1 MTLRHIHLDAISE
14 PDLQR
19 LIQDQVAEKRDIDY
33 KANTYG
39 NRDQDYGEFLADVSS
54 FANTVGGEIVIGM
67 TEQAGVPTGLT
78 PLQIDADAETL
89 RLENCVRSGLQPR
102 IFGFAVR
109 AVPITGGGHVFV
121 LRIPRSYNQPHRIV
135 RQGSGNHRFWARSS
149 AGKYEPNVDE
159 LRALFMR
166 APQLADRI
174 RDFRFD
180 RIAKIVGGDTPVPLM
195 GTRPLILHV
204 APLSAFEGA
213 PSFRL
218 DINQAPQ
225 HFFTAFPPIGA
236 QVGDFRINVDGALV
250 LSNRGADGRTH
261 RAYVQA
267 FHNGIV
273 EAVDST
279 FVLGEGTRQNP
290 FRLTSLRTEA
300 TIVRASYSYMQ
311 SLQARDAPPP
321 YVLLVSLIGAKGVP
335 YSFAMS
341 AGTLFEDEAGNL
353 DRDQFHFTELVIED
367 VPFDPYEYAKLLR
380 PLLDQIANA
389 AGRARTP
396 SFDHDGRFRVRI
408 DR

>member
-1 MTLRHIHLDAISE
+1 MALRHIHLDAISE

-54 FANTVGGEIVIGM
+54 FANTGGGEIVIGM

-159 LRALFMR
+159 LRALFTR

-213 PSFRL
+213 QSFRL

-250 LSNRGADGRTH
+250 LSKSRRRRTDTSRVRTGLSQRNSRGRGLDVRHGRRHAAKPLSPHFTPH
-261 RAYVQA
+261 RGDDRS
-267 FHNGIV
+267 H
-273 EAVDST
+273 
-279 FVLGEGTRQNP
+279 
-290 FRLTSLRTEA
+290 LTSLYAVVAGARRGSSIRTFG
-300 TIVRASYSYMQ
+300 Q
-311 SLQARDAPPP
+311 LDWC
-321 YVLLVSLIGAKGVP
+321 KGYP
-335 YSFAMS
+335 
-341 AGTLFEDEAGNL
+341 LF
-353 DRDQFHFTELVIED
+353 
-367 VPFDPYEYAKLLR
+367 LR
-380 PLLDQIANA
+380 HERQHA
-389 AGRARTP
+389 
-396 SFDHDGRFRVRI
+396 V
-408 DR
+408 

>member
-1 MTLRHIHLDAISE
+1 MTLRHISLDAITE
-14 PDLQR
+14 ADLQR
-19 LIQDQVAEKRDIDY
+19 LVQDQVAEKRDIDY
-33 KANTYG
+33 KAATYG

-67 TEQAGVPTGLT
+67 TEQGGVPTGLS
-78 PLQIDADAETL
+78 PLLLDPDAEIL
-89 RLENCVRSGLQPR
+89 RLENCARSGLQPR
-102 IFGFAVR
+102 IFGFAIR
-109 AVPITGGGHVFV
+109 AVPIAAGGHVLV
-121 LRIPRSYNQPHRIV
+121 LRIPRSYNQPHRVI
-135 RQGSGNHRFWARSS
+135 RQGSVRFWARSS

-195 GTRPLILHV
+195 GNRPLVLHV
-204 APLSAFEGA
+204 APLSAFEG
-213 PSFRL
+213 PQSFRL
-218 DINQAPQ
+218 DINQAPHQ
-225 HFFTAFPPIGA
+225 FFMAFPPIGT

-267 FHNGIV
+267 FHSGIV

-279 FVLGEGTRQNP
+279 FAMGEGTPQNP
-290 FRLTSLRTEA
+290 FRLTALRTEA
-300 TIVRASYSYMQ
+300 TIVRNSHSYMQ
-311 SLQARDAPPP
+311 SLKARDAPPP
-321 YVLLVSLIGAKGVP
+321 YVLLVSLIGVRGLP
-335 YSFAMS
+335 YSFAM
-341 AGTLFEDEAGNL
+341 GPNTLFEDEAGTL
-353 DRDQFHFTELVIED
+353 DRDQFHFTELLVED
-367 VPFDPYEYAKLLR
+367 VPVDPYEYAKLLR

-396 SFDHDGRFRVRI
+396 SFDHTGRFTARI
-408 DR
+408 